1 MEPENREG
9 QLVTVYVTYGM
20 LRANVIHG
28 LLKSAGIP
36 SMLSYEAAGP
46 AIGVMIDGLG
56 KVEVKV
62 PAVWAKEARELLAAD
77 PAPDDDLPPETTV

>member
-1 MEPENREG
+1 MEPEPENREVE
-9 QLVTVYVTYGM
+9 LVTVYVTHGM

-56 KVEVKV
+56 KVEIKV
-62 PAVWAKEARELLAAD
+62 PATWAREARELLAAD
-77 PAPDDDLPPETTV
+77 PEPDTEAPETA